1 MAEFELFYLADKP
14 EWIEACAAWSFG
26 RWGVQRENGSWAR
39 SLARF
44 QEAAQKDA
52 LPLTIIALNK
62 ESGRPV
68 AMASLVESDSDRW
81 VDETPWIAGVFVLYR
96 YRGCGLARRLVE
108 RLEVEARRLGIKKL
122 YLYSGSAAEMYPKM
136 GYQVIETVESA
147 TTAAGCETLLVK
159 DLTV

>member
-1 MAEFELFYLADKP
+1 MAEFELHYLADKP

-52 LPLTIIALNK
+52 LPLTIIALNT
-62 ESGRPV
+62 ENGRPV
-68 AMASLVESDSDRW
+68 AMASLVESDSDYW
-81 VDETPWIAGVFVLYR
+81 TEVTPWIAGVFVLYR
-96 YRGCGLARRLVE
+96 YRGHGLARRLVE
-108 RLEVEARRLGIKKL
+108 RLEEEARRLGVKNL
-122 YLYSGSAAEMYPKM
+122 YLYSGSAAKMYPKL
-136 GYQVIETVESA
+136 GYVEIDSVESA
-147 TTAAGCETLLVK
+147 QTAAGREVLLVK